1 MKQEDRL
8 SFVNA
13 MEKEIRDH
21 EEGFH
26 WTIVN
31 RNTIPNKDFP
41 IKEFWSFK
49 RKCKPYGEQLKHK
62 SRLCVHYSRQKWGDS
77 YWET

>member
-31 RNTIPNKDFP
+31 RNTIPNKYFP
-41 IKEFWSFK
+41 IKEFW
-49 RKCKPYGEQLKHK
+49 
-62 SRLCVHYSRQKWGDS
+62 
-77 YWET
+77 